1 LSELRQMVAEAI
13 DEVRRFSRALHPHYL
28 EELGLTNALEMLA
41 REAKANFTRVGPPV
55 RLNPDKELTV
65 YRVAQE
71 ALNNARRHAQA
82 DVVEMSIEYKLDQV
96 SLDICDNG
104 TGFTVPD
111 YFYDLTRT
119 GHFGLIGMRER
130 VQLVGG
136 RLNIAS
142 QPGDG
147 TRVSLIVTP

>member
-1 LSELRQMVAEAI
+1 MIL
-13 DEVRRFSRALHPHYL
+13 
-28 EELGLTNALEMLA
+28 
-41 REAKANFTRVGPPV
+41 
-55 RLNPDKELTV
+55 
-65 YRVAQE
+65 
-71 ALNNARRHAQA
+71 
-82 DVVEMSIEYKLDQV
+82 EYKLDQV
-96 SLDICDNG
+96 SLEICDNG
-104 TGFTVPD
+104 SGFTVPD

-147 TRVSLIVTP
+147 TRVRLIVSP